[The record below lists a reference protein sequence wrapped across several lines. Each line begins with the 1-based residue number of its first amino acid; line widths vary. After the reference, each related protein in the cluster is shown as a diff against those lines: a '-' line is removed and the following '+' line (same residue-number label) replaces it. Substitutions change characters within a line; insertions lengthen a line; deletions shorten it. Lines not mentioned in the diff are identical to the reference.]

1 MNRNRSRRRRNRAPA
16 GFTLMEVLLVLA
28 ILVILGSLTFFAFGD
43 VLFGA
48 KRKTAKIQIDGLKTP
63 MQTFLLEENRYPQTL
78 EELWTPSQKTG
89 RKYADPLGLDPW
101 GNQYQYEPP
110 TDSSAGAQY
119 KISSNGPDGQAG
131 TGDDVSNLTVE
142 Q

>member
-78 EELWTPSQKTG
+78 EELWTP
-89 RKYADPLGLDPW
+89 LGLDPW